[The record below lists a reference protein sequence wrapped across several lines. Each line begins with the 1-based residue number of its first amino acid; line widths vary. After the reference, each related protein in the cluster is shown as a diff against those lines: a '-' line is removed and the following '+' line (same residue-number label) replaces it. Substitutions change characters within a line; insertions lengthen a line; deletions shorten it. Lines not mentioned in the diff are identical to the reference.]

1 MNNKDNLK
9 WKNIKC
15 PKCGKTNIG
24 WQSNCLFCGAD
35 LSASKIHKKVIYK
48 CPFCG
53 AEVKK
58 GQKFCTQCGAKLP
71 ENLEP
76 IQEEQSVKRC
86 PVCGAELKPGAKFC
100 TQCGAK
106 I

>member
-1 MNNKDNLK
+1 MMGRFMPTKT
-9 WKNIKC
+9 IIEPE
-15 PKCGKTNIG
+15 PKQVVEKKESTTV
-24 WQSNCLFCGAD
+24 
-35 LSASKIHKKVIYK
+35 SKSTKKSSPEPIYK